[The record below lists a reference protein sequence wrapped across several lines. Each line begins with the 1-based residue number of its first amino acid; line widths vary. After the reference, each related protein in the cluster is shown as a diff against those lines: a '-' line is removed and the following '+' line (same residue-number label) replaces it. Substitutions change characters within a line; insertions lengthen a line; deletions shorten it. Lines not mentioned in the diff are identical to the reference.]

1 MHADSTRGPIA
12 NQWYSKSLEH
22 NTSAPQ
28 ITRLVVPG
36 THLKERVQGTTSRT
50 GKNIRNKK
58 NKERVTLQVK
68 ILEIEIN
75 VQNYMYP
82 TYSLPLA

>member
-1 MHADSTRGPIA
+1 MVF
-12 NQWYSKSLEH
+12 K
-22 NTSAPQ
+22 
-28 ITRLVVPG
+28 VPG
-36 THLKERVQGTTSRT
+36 AQYIGATNNTAGCTRYTSQRKIVQGTTSRT